1 VIHLHLKSMRV
12 RAPAGRDGKARVNPV
27 PSRSGTRRSGWAL
40 EARGDDASPRNSGPS
55 SGMVD
60 SMILTERQAKRSM
73 WCPMVRIRWM
83 NVWQASNRSNPGRW
97 NRVKN
102 ALFRTFFPR
111 LHWLARAK
119 FFRCWGSGCM
129 MWRWADRDAKTG
141 FCGLAGNP
149 LQNLFSD

>member
-1 VIHLHLKSMRV
+1 
-12 RAPAGRDGKARVNPV
+12 
-27 PSRSGTRRSGWAL
+27 
-40 EARGDDASPRNSGPS
+40 
-55 SGMVD
+55 
-60 SMILTERQAKRSM
+60 MILTERQAKRSM
-73 WCPMVRIRWM
+73 WCPMARVRWM

-102 ALFRTFFPR
+102 ALFRTLFPR

-129 MWRWADRDAKTG
+129 MWRWADRDAKLG

-149 LQNLFSD
+149 LLNLFSD